1 MLKCFVVDHQA
12 RNFDRQHVLQ
22 AIADEAG
29 VTLDAGSGGR
39 SYLGMPECSD
49 KRNTLAQ
56 RLQNEELE
64 FQVLPRIAY

>member
-1 MLKCFVVDHQA
+1 MLNCFVVDHQA

-22 AIADEAG
+22 AMADEAG
-29 VTLDAGSGGR
+29 VTLDMGSGGR
-39 SYLGMPECSD
+39 SYLGVPECVD
-49 KRNTLAQ
+49 KKNTLEQ